1 MSLSRLSKKCREC
14 RFVETCEH
22 KQMEALGYLPELQI
36 AESAGELA
44 SQSLMQP
51 LLRETIEIHV
61 DGKPMVVYKDQI
73 EKELY
78 KHLYSGLGLKFGS

>member
-14 RFVETCEH
+14 KFVDICEH
-22 KQMEALGYLPELQI
+22 KHIEACGYLPELQI
-36 AESAGELA
+36 AQSAGEVA
-44 SQSLMQP
+44 SQPLSQP

-61 DGKPMVVYKDQI
+61 DGKPMAVYKDEI

-78 KHLYSGLGLKFGS
+78 KHLYSGLCLQFGG